1 LVVKEGFNEHR
12 WARFISPQILVIL
25 IMGDGPMMR
34 FNLIWY
40 VARENLLVEIKLEL
54 K

>member
-12 WARFISPQILVIL
+12 WAIFISTQRLVIL
-25 IMGDGPMMR
+25 IMGDGPVMR

-40 VARENLLVEIKLEL
+40 VAGENLLVEIKLEL